1 MRSKLRP
8 PDIATDP
15 FRERLPG
22 MPRMRLRLLGGTF
35 EFQCESPRL
44 RRLVDAAFAGL
55 PAHRLPGKG
64 ADFRVRLALAPA
76 ARGGSRRDAP
86 RIDTLSGAGL
96 LCGTTSDSDLALV
109 SPEERAALVMLSPH
123 LLGFPYHARYEL
135 IEFAVYTLAARAQHL
150 VPLHA
155 ACVGR
160 QGRGLL
166 LMGASGAGK
175 TTASLHCL
183 LRGLEFV
190 SEDSV
195 FVTPDS
201 LLATGVANF
210 LHVRCDSVHSLP
222 ESTATTIR
230 RSPIIRRRSGV
241 EKFEIDLRATDFRL
255 ARTPLKIGA
264 LVFVSA
270 RAAGNGELLRALR
283 RGEVRERLATNQP
296 YAANQPGWTRFIKRV
311 APVPAFEL
319 RRGRHPA
326 QAGEALQRLLGRAAD
341 GKC

>member
-1 MRSKLRP
+1 MRSKPRP
-8 PDIATDP
+8 TDIATDP
-15 FRERLPG
+15 FRERLSG
-22 MPRMRLRLLGGTF
+22 VSRVRLHVLGGTF
-35 EFQCESPRL
+35 EFQCETPRL

-55 PAHRLPGKG
+55 PPHRLPGKG
-64 ADFRVRLALAPA
+64 ARFRIRLALAPR
-76 ARGGSRRDAP
+76 ARARSRGDAP

-96 LCGTTSDSDLALV
+96 LCGTTSDSDLAVV
-109 SPEERAALVMLSPH
+109 SPAERAALVTLSPR
-123 LLGFPYHARYEL
+123 LLRFPYHARYEL

-155 ACVGR
+155 ACVGL

-166 LMGASGAGK
+166 LMGESGAGK

-195 FVTPDS
+195 FATPDS
-201 LLATGVANF
+201 LLVTGVANF

-222 ESTATTIR
+222 DVTATAIR

-255 ARTPLKIGA
+255 ARTPLKITA

-270 RAAGNGELLRALR
+270 RGKGDGELLTPLSAGEA
-283 RGEVRERLATNQP
+283 RGRLATSQP
-296 YAANQPGWTRFIKRV
+296 YAVNQPGWTTFIKR
-311 APVPAFEL
+311 AAAVPAFEL
-319 RRGRHPA
+319 CRGRYPA
-326 QAGEALQRLLGRAAD
+326 QAGEALQGLLTRAAVR
-341 GKC
+341 KR